1 MKKFTKTL
9 VAALCGCALV
19 ASCAALVACGGGSGS
34 QQADYKLLNEGKL
47 TVITSADYPPMES
60 LEDGKIV
67 GFDPALIEAV
77 AKKLDLEVDIKN
89 QAFDSLVTAI
99 AGGTTADVAISAIT
113 IDPDRAKEIDFS
125 DSYYDSNLAVVV
137 MADSKTAAKE
147 DLNAKDVTVGA
158 QSGSSGEA
166 WAKENLKDAKYVQYQ
181 ETPDLLA
188 ALRTGKIQAAIY
200 DDPVAEAHVAG
211 EYKDCKVLE
220 VIPTGE
226 QYGIAVN
233 KDNAALTEAINGALA
248 DLKSDGTMDKLLTE
262 YLG

>member
-1 MKKFTKTL
+1 MRKFTKVVAGAL
-9 VAALCGCALV
+9 AGCMVAAGCLAL
-19 ASCAALVACGGGSGS
+19 AGCGGSSS
-34 QQADYKLLNEGKL
+34 QQADYKLLEDGKL

-60 LEDGKIV
+60 LENGEIV
-67 GFDPALIEAV
+67 GFDPALINAIGE
-77 AKKLDLEVDIKN
+77 KLGLEVEIKN

-99 AGGTTADVAISAIT
+99 AGGSTADVAISAIT
-113 IDPDRAKEIDFS
+113 IDDERAKEVDFTN
-125 DSYYDSNLAVVV
+125 SYYDSNLAVVV
-137 MADSKTAAKE
+137 LADSELAAKE
-147 DLNAKDVTVGA
+147 DLNAAEFTVGA

-200 DDPVAEAHVAG
+200 DDPVAEAHVSG
-211 EYKDCKVLE
+211 EYTDCKVLE

-226 QYGIAVN
+226 QYGIIVN
-233 KDNAALTEAINGALA
+233 KDNAALTEDINSALA
-248 DLKSDGTMDKLLTE
+248 DLTSDGTMDTLLTE